1 MSARV
6 WAHEPSLA
14 LTLRLASAV
23 VVLELTL
30 TTVAVAAAAAVAVA
44 VAAVAAIV
52 DAQSVV
58 SSVYIVIEDVALLFI
73 YIIYECI
80 INNDSNA

>member
-1 MSARV
+1 VWQARVSARV

-30 TTVAVAAAAAVAVA
+30 TTAA

-58 SSVYIVIEDVALLFI
+58 FSVYIVIEDVALLFI
-73 YIIYECI
+73 Y
-80 INNDSNA
+80 N